1 MWTSGTRRGLAA
13 LLALALTSCAAQ
25 SLPPGPGPT
34 APRIMTTHDDPAALY
49 RTSDQEENERET
61 SSKSPW
67 SGPFLVSDDGYRLPI
82 RRWLPEGE
90 PSIVI
95 LALHGLND
103 YSEAFELPAPAL
115 TDGGAALYAYDQ
127 RGFGAGEHPG
137 LWSSGERLAQ
147 DAATALDL
155 LRRRHP
161 GKPLFLL
168 GESMGGAVAV
178 LTVTEAGA
186 KVDGVI
192 LSAPAVW
199 GRRTQPWYQ
208 RAGLWLAVRLF
219 PGWSPSGEGFGRQAS
234 DNIEMLRGLG
244 RDPLF
249 IKRTRI
255 DTLEG
260 VVTLMDK
267 ALAAAPEVDTPVLL
281 LYGEKDEIIPRKPVE
296 KFWRALPG
304 DTPRTAALYSEGWH
318 LLLRDLQGETVV
330 TDILAWS
337 RDPAPRSEPLPSR
350 ADSYAKEA
358 FARGETPT
366 QDAERGSNEG
376 S

>member
-1 MWTSGTRRGLAA
+1 MGNSGIGRAVAA
-13 LLALALTSCAAQ
+13 LLLLALTSCAAQ

-34 APRIMTTHDDPAALY
+34 APRIMTTHDDPATFY
-49 RTSDQEENERET
+49 RASDLEEEQQD
-61 SSKSPW
+61 SSESAW

-90 PSIVI
+90 PDLVV

-103 YSEAFELPAPAL
+103 YSEAFELPAPLFTSA
-115 TDGGAALYAYDQ
+115 GVALYAYDQ
-127 RGFGAGEHPG
+127 RGFGAGAHPG

-147 DAATALDL
+147 DAATALQL
-155 LRRRHP
+155 LRQRHP

-168 GESMGGAVAV
+168 GESMGGAVAI
-178 LTVTEAGA
+178 LTVTETGA
-186 KVDGVI
+186 EVDGVI

-219 PGWSPSGEGFGRQAS
+219 PGWRPSGEGIGRQAS

-260 VVTLMDK
+260 VVTLMDQ
-267 ALAAAPEVDTPVLL
+267 ALAAAPEIDTPLLL

-296 KFWRALPG
+296 KFWRALPS

-318 LLLRDLQGETVV
+318 LLLRDLQGETVA

-366 QDAERGSNEG
+366 QDAERASNEG